1 MRMPDARKRNS
12 SAGMPA
18 WCIAVMLAVTF
29 LTAGCESFHVLSPE
43 RSAVLLKK
51 IEVGMTEAE
60 VIDELGAPQ
69 RREVHGA
76 TELLFYRTAWQL
88 AEEAKWHNPIAV
100 RDGKV
105 VGFGKPFSEDPNR
118 PATEPGSADSAW
130 LIEVS
135 PAER

>member
-1 MRMPDARKRNS
+1 MPVWRFA
-12 SAGMPA
+12 
-18 WCIAVMLAVTF
+18 ILLAVAS
-29 LTAGCESFHVLSPE
+29 LVAGCDSFHVLSPE
-43 RSAVLLKK
+43 RSGVLLKK
-51 IEVGMTEAE
+51 IQLGMSEAE

-76 TELLFYRTAWQL
+76 TALLFYRTAWQL
-88 AEEAKWHNPIAV
+88 AEEAKWRSPIAI

-105 VGFGKPFSEDPNR
+105 VGFGQPFSEDPDR
-118 PATEPGSADSAW
+118 PAAEAALPDNAW